1 MPRDG
6 GGVYSAPA
14 GTTATPNTPIESAK
28 YNAFVDDLVQDANT
42 DRPIVA
48 GGTGASTA
56 QGALDN
62 LFSAAR
68 TVKDAFLKF
77 VDPSDATKTARIDAG
92 NVATANDRV
101 IYAAD
106 RDINLAQIIDRVQ
119 TKSADY
125 TVVAADIGSILSV
138 SASGAARTITLPAAA
153 SSTGLVIG
161 VKKSDSSTN
170 TVTID
175 GNASET
181 IDGATTVVLR
191 HQHDAVTL
199 FCDGTGWQVLAQMRL
214 PTRQVFTSSGT
225 WTKPAG
231 CRAVRVQ
238 VQGGGGA
245 GGGSGTA
252 FPRGAGGGGGGGY
265 SEKWI
270 TSSGLGSTETVTVG
284 PGGTAGSSSGAG
296 NDGGSSSFGSHCS
309 ATGGTGGPSAGGG
322 TGGTGGVGSGG
333 DINIGGGDGG
343 PASIYSAVAG
353 NGGSTPLG
361 GGGSGGQV
369 DTRGLPGNNYG
380 GGGGGSPTSDASA
393 LAGEAGAPGIVIVE
407 EFY

>member
-181 IDGATTVVLR
+181 IDGATTLVLGR
-191 HQHDAVTL
+191 QHDCVL
-199 FCDGTGWQVLAQMRL
+199 LMCDGTGWTVLADSRTIVPIVAATSL
-214 PTRQVFTSSGT
+214 PSANSVVIANIPQNYSDLILVVEGASVDTSSRAVEAQASIDNGSNYPSSSVFGHSARDTTVTEIFGGANIISPNTITAAQTTGFQTKLSGYSANT
-225 WTKPAG
+225 WTKI
-231 CRAVRVQ
+231 
-238 VQGGGGA
+238 
-245 GGGSGTA
+245 
-252 FPRGAGGGGGGGY
+252 
-265 SEKWI
+265 E
-270 TSSGLGSTETVTVG
+270 
-284 PGGTAGSSSGAG
+284 TAGFF
-296 NDGGSSSFGSHCS
+296 GGDSFSENFLF
-309 ATGGTGGPSAGGG
+309 AT
-322 TGGTGGVGSGG
+322 SGG
-333 DINIGGGDGG
+333 INAIRLRLNSTGNFD
-343 PASIYSAVAG
+343 AG
-353 NGGSTPLG
+353 T
-361 GGGSGGQV
+361 
-369 DTRGLPGNNYG
+369 Y
-380 GGGGGSPTSDASA
+380 A
-393 LAGEAGAPGIVIVE
+393 LWGVR
-407 EFY
+407 

>member
-175 GNASET
+175 GNSSET
-181 IDGATTVVLR
+181 IDGATTLVLRQQHDCVVLI
-191 HQHDAVTL
+191 
-199 FCDGTGWQVLAQMRL
+199 CDGTGWQVYSASRQIITPWVAYT
-214 PTRQVFTSSGT
+214 PTITGFGTPSDVDIRSRRVGDFLEVSGRFASGT
-225 WTKPAG
+225 PTAVQAAITLGYNGTNNNVTIKSDLVGAMLFGPAIVNTTG
-231 CRAVRVQ
+231 AATAYILASA
-238 VQGGGGA
+238 GA
-245 GGGSGTA
+245 GSFGFSIASAARTPFARVNGDV
-252 FPRGAGGGGGGGY
+252 
-265 SEKWI
+265 
-270 TSSGLGSTETVTVG
+270 LV
-284 PGGTAGSSSGAG
+284 TAGLEV
-296 NDGGSSSFGSHCS
+296 SFQARFPIQGW
-309 ATGGTGGPSAGGG
+309 
-322 TGGTGGVGSGG
+322 
-333 DINIGGGDGG
+333 
-343 PASIYSAVAG
+343 
-353 NGGSTPLG
+353 
-361 GGGSGGQV
+361 
-369 DTRGLPGNNYG
+369 
-380 GGGGGSPTSDASA
+380 
-393 LAGEAGAPGIVIVE
+393 
-407 EFY
+407 